1 MSNVTNASNASNAS
15 NAVITKDTVY
25 RIIRD
30 IKTIFNSPLVDHGI
44 YYQHDDE
51 DMLKGYAMI
60 VGQEGTPYFGGFYFF
75 ELKFPYNYPW
85 SPPVVTFCTN
95 NGYVRFN
102 PNLYV
107 NGKVCISILN
117 TWKGEQWTSCQTITS
132 ILLSLSSLFTDN
144 PLLNEPGVHK
154 QHSDMKNYNRIVEQ
168 ANIDTAVCDIVQK
181 LPRIYLDKFDM
192 FYEYVLE
199 HFLKNYDK
207 HLEFVTAKSMQQGE
221 VYPFIVTTAMY
232 GMRINVDYTKVLQKL
247 IVCKEI
253 AQAKRSGLAITVEPK
268 ETEIKE
274 ENKVKEVKDDKEE
287 ENEVIDCS
295 KYLG

>member
-1 MSNVTNASNASNAS
+1 MSNATSTSNAM
-15 NAVITKDTVY
+15 ITKDTIY
-25 RIIRD
+25 RIIHD
-30 IKTIFNSPLVDHGI
+30 IKTIFKSPLTEHGI
-44 YYQHDDE
+44 YYQHDDS

-75 ELKFPYNYPW
+75 ELNFPYNYPW

-132 ILLSLSSLFTDN
+132 ILLSLSSLFSDS

-154 QHSDMKNYNRIVEQ
+154 HHSDMKNYTLIVEQ
-168 ANIDTAVCDIVQK
+168 ANIDTAVCGIVQK
-181 LPRIYLDKFDM
+181 LPRVYLDKFDM

-207 HLEFVTAKSMQQGE
+207 HLEFVTAKSIQQGG
-221 VYPFIVTTAMY
+221 VYPYIITTAMY
-232 GMRINVDYTKVLQKL
+232 GMRINVDYTKVLPRL
-247 IVCKEI
+247 IACKEV
-253 AQAKRSGLAITVEPK
+253 ALARLSSLAVAVEPK
-268 ETEIKE
+268 ENKVKE
-274 ENKVKEVKDDKEE
+274 ENKVNEDKEE

>member
-1 MSNVTNASNASNAS
+1 MSNVTNASNAT

-295 KYLG
+295 KYIG

>member
-1 MSNVTNASNASNAS
+1 MNNATNTSSTSNAM
-15 NAVITKDTVY
+15 ITKDTIY
-25 RIIRD
+25 RIIHD
-30 IKTIFNSPLVDHGI
+30 IKTISKSPLTEHGI
-44 YYQHDDE
+44 YYEHDDS

-85 SPPVVTFCTN
+85 APPVVTFCTN

-102 PNLYV
+102 PNLYI

-132 ILLSLSSLFTDN
+132 ILLSLSSLFSDS

-154 QHSDMKNYNRIVEQ
+154 HHTDMKNYNTIVEQ
-168 ANIDTAVCDIVQK
+168 ANIDTAVCGVVQK
-181 LPRIYLDKFDM
+181 LPQVYLDKFDM

-207 HLEFVTAKSMQQGE
+207 HLEFVTAKSIQQGN

-232 GMRINVDYTKVLQKL
+232 GMRINVDYTKVLPRL
-247 IVCKEI
+247 IMCKDI
-253 AQAKRSGLAITVEPK
+253 AQAKRLGLAVAVETK
-268 ETEIKE
+268 ETEVKEEQKE
-274 ENKVKEVKDDKEE
+274 ENKVKKEE

-295 KYLG
+295 EYLG

>member
-1 MSNVTNASNASNAS
+1 MNNTNNTNNASNAT
-15 NAVITKDTVY
+15 NAVITKDTIY

-30 IKTIFNSPLVDHGI
+30 IKTIFNSPLVEHGI

-144 PLLNEPGVHK
+144 PLLNEPGVYK
-154 QHSDMKNYNRIVEQ
+154 NHSDMKNYNRIVEQ
-168 ANIDTAVCDIVQK
+168 ANIDTAICDIVQK
-181 LPRIYLDKFDM
+181 MPRIYLDKFDM

-207 HLEFVTAKSMQQGE
+207 HLEFVTAKSIQQGE
-221 VYPFIVTTAMY
+221 VYPCIVTTAMY
-232 GMRINVDYTKVLQKL
+232 GMRINVDYTKVLPKL

-253 AQAKRSGLAITVEPK
+253 ATAKRTSVDVTVLSK
-268 ETEIKE
+268 E
-274 ENKVKEVKDDKEE
+274 NGVNGVNNKEE

>member
-1 MSNVTNASNASNAS
+1 MSNINNTTSTSSASNAM
-15 NAVITKDTVY
+15 ITKDTIY
-25 RIIRD
+25 RIIHD
-30 IKTIFNSPLVDHGI
+30 IKTISKSPLTEHGI
-44 YYQHDDE
+44 YYEHDDS

-102 PNLYV
+102 PNLYI

-132 ILLSLSSLFTDN
+132 ILLSLSSLFSDS

-154 QHSDMKNYNRIVEQ
+154 HHSDMKNYNTIVEQ
-168 ANIDTAVCDIVQK
+168 ANIDTAVCGVVQK
-181 LPRIYLDKFDM
+181 LPQVYLDKFDM

-207 HLEFVTAKSMQQGE
+207 HLEFVTAKSIQQGG

-232 GMRINVDYTKVLQKL
+232 GMRINVDYTKVLPRL
-247 IVCKEI
+247 IMCKDI
-253 AQAKRSGLAITVEPK
+253 AQAKRSGLAVAVETK
-268 ETEIKE
+268 ETE
-274 ENKVKEVKDDKEE
+274 VKEVKEEIKVKKEE

-295 KYLG
+295 EYIG